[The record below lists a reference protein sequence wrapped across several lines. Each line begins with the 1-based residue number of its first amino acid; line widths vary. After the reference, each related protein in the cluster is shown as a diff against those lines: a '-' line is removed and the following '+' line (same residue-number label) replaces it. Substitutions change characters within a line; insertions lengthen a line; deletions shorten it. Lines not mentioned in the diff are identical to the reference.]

1 MSVNSKSSQT
11 PVMRQYYEVKS
22 KNPDAIILFRMGDF
36 YETFDKDALI
46 ASDILGIVL
55 TKRSNGKASNVD
67 LAGFPYHSL
76 DNYLPKLVKAGY
88 KVAICEQVEDAK
100 LVKGIV
106 RREVVEVV
114 TPGTI
119 FTENNSTQFKNN
131 YIGCLN
137 FSKNK
142 VGLALIDISTGQFHM
157 GEFLSNDLCNVLLK
171 FSPTEIVISR
181 SMIYSNEKWFLK
193 LRPFVTKLENWYF
206 DFEISYELLINN
218 FQVKSLKSFG
228 CEGFRNGI
236 IAGGVLIDHIK
247 NNLNSSIKQITKI
260 EPIIEKGYMSLDNFT
275 IRNLEIFQSLRDQSF
290 KGTLFDTLNKTKTP
304 GGSRLLKHWLVFPLT
319 NKSDLYNRYDIVS
332 AFIKDK
338 SILESISNSLRKV
351 IDVEKSFVKICR
363 GTINP
368 QELIL
373 FSETLSK
380 IPIWIDKLS
389 KSKNKGFRFILDLFK
404 NSNQIVNRIKTTI
417 SENTPNQ
424 IKSGNVILPN
434 VDIKLDELRLIYNS
448 SKTWIINY
456 ESGLRDKLNIPKL
469 KIGFNRVFGY
479 YIELSKIHIE
489 RVPDYFMRKQTL
501 SNSERYVTDELKEYE
516 LKVLNAEQSIFDIE
530 NCIFSD
536 LCKEIIRFSK
546 IIKNNAHG
554 INYVDLMTSFANIAI
569 QNNYVRPQ
577 LSNNAKILIKEG
589 RHPVVEKLLPGREKF
604 IPNNLSMDSKKNQI
618 HLITGPNMSGKSTFL
633 RQVGLITIMAQI
645 GSFVPAKQAKIG
657 MVDRLFTRVGASD
670 NLAAGESTFLVEMI
684 ESANILNNITKK
696 SLILL
701 DEIGRGTSTYDGL
714 SIAWGITEYI
724 HDHLD
729 IKPRTLFATH
739 YHELTRLDRVL
750 DRLENYH
757 VKVKEDKSDIFF
769 MRSISKGPADKSYG
783 IQVAKMAGLPPKVIE
798 RSSQVLKSLTRRDNG
813 KRYLSED
820 KQMPIFEN
828 DKNFIFKKIKD
839 LNINSMTPIEA
850 LKFLDKLKNEIK

>member
-1 MSVNSKSSQT
+1 MSANSKSLQT
-11 PVMRQYYEVKS
+11 PVMRQFYEIKS

-46 ASDILGIVL
+46 TSDILGIVL

-76 DNYLPKLVKAGY
+76 DNYLPKLVNAGY

-119 FTENNSTQFKNN
+119 FTEDNSTQFKNN

-137 FSKNK
+137 FSKKK

-157 GEFLSNDLCNVLLK
+157 GEFFFNDLCNVLLK
-171 FSPTEIVISR
+171 FSPTEIVISKT
-181 SMIYSNEKWFLK
+181 MIYSNEKWFLK

-206 DFEISYELLINN
+206 DFEISYKILINN

-228 CEGFRNGI
+228 CENFRNGI

-247 NNLNSSIKQITKI
+247 NNLNSSVKQITKI
-260 EPIIEKGYMSLDNFT
+260 DPIIEKGYMSLDNFT
-275 IRNLEIFQSLRDQSF
+275 IRNLEIFQSLMDQSF

-319 NKSDLYNRYDIVS
+319 NKSDIYNRYDIIS

-351 IDVEKSFVKICR
+351 IDVERLFVKICR
-363 GTINP
+363 GTVNP

-373 FSETLSK
+373 FSKTLSK
-380 IPIWIDKLS
+380 IPIWIDELS
-389 KSKNKGFRFILDLFK
+389 KSKNEGFRFILGLFK
-404 NSNQIVNRIKTTI
+404 NSNQIVEKINTTI

-434 VDIKLDELRLIYNS
+434 VDIKLDKLRLIFNS
-448 SKTWIINY
+448 SKTWISNY
-456 ESGLRDKLNIPKL
+456 ESDLREKLEIPKL

-489 RVPDYFMRKQTL
+489 RVPDYFLRKQTL
-501 SNSERYVTDELKEYE
+501 SNSERYVTDKLKEYE
-516 LKVLNAEQSIFDIE
+516 LKVLNAEQEIFDIE
-530 NCIFSD
+530 NRIFSD
-536 LCKEIIRFSK
+536 LCEEITRFSK

-554 INYVDLMTSFANIAI
+554 INYIDLITSFTNIAI
-569 QNNYVRPQ
+569 ENNYVRPQ
-577 LSNNAKILIKEG
+577 LSNNTEILIKGG

-604 IPNNLSMDSKKNQI
+604 IPNNLSMDSKKI
-618 HLITGPNMSGKSTFL
+618 K
-633 RQVGLITIMAQI
+633 
-645 GSFVPAKQAKIG
+645 
-657 MVDRLFTRVGASD
+657 FT
-670 NLAAGESTFLVEMI
+670 
-684 ESANILNNITKK
+684 
-696 SLILL
+696 
-701 DEIGRGTSTYDGL
+701 
-714 SIAWGITEYI
+714 
-724 HDHLD
+724 
-729 IKPRTLFATH
+729 
-739 YHELTRLDRVL
+739 
-750 DRLENYH
+750 
-757 VKVKEDKSDIFF
+757 
-769 MRSISKGPADKSYG
+769 
-783 IQVAKMAGLPPKVIE
+783 
-798 RSSQVLKSLTRRDNG
+798 
-813 KRYLSED
+813 
-820 KQMPIFEN
+820 
-828 DKNFIFKKIKD
+828 
-839 LNINSMTPIEA
+839 
-850 LKFLDKLKNEIK
+850 